1 MEMQDM
7 RELEMP
13 TEIPTGDKLE
23 TMLNMQHEINQKIY
37 PIVMQNLRMGAFQK
51 PSFTEIEKELLTKE
65 YLLAVIRECCEA
77 MDLINCKPWKK
88 THKEI
93 DIENFKYEI
102 IDIQHFINSVYDIW
116 EMDSNEVM
124 KYYISKNKENHNRVE
139 RNY

>member
-7 RELEMP
+7 RELEKP
-13 TEIPTGDKLE
+13 TEIPAGDKLE
-23 TMLNMQHEINQKIY
+23 IMLKMQHDINKKIY
-37 PIVMQNLRMGAFQK
+37 PIVMQNLRMGIYYSEK
-51 PSFTEIEKELLTKE
+51 FTESEKERLTKE
-65 YLLAVIRECCEA
+65 YLLAIMRECCEA
-77 MDLINCKPWKK
+77 LDLLNCKPWKK
-88 THKEI
+88 TQKPI

-102 IDIQHFINSVYDIW
+102 IDIQHFLNSVYDIW